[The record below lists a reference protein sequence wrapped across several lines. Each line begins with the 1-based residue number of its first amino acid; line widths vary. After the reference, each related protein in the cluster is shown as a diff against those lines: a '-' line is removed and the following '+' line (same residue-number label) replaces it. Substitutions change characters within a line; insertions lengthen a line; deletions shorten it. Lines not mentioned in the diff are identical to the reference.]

1 VNAFQI
7 VPAGDAALVVEFE
20 ARIDPLVNAR
30 AIQLAEALQAARMP
44 GVLDVVP
51 TFRSVAIYFDPLRT
65 NGGALLARVERSRR
79 PTGTPAGRRFACRSV
94 MAASSVQTSLPWPRS
109 RT

>member
-1 VNAFQI
+1 VNGFRI

-20 ARIDPLVNAR
+20 ARIDPSVNAR
-30 AIQLAEALQAARMP
+30 AIQLAEALQAARVP

-51 TFRSVAIYFDPLRT
+51 TFRSVAIYFDPLHT
-65 NGGALLARVERSRR
+65 NSDVLFARVEAEAALPSSDKDTGR
-79 PTGTPAGRRFACRSV
+79 P
-94 MAASSVQTSLPWPRS
+94 AALPWPRS